1 MINLTRLKLRTSV
14 HLKSN
19 INRVKKQAPGG
30 NKFSTHIAKQKNV
43 VV

>member
-19 INRVKKQAPGG
+19 SNRVKQAPEGK
-30 NKFSTHIAKQKNV
+30 KFSKHIAEQKSV
-43 VV
+43 IV